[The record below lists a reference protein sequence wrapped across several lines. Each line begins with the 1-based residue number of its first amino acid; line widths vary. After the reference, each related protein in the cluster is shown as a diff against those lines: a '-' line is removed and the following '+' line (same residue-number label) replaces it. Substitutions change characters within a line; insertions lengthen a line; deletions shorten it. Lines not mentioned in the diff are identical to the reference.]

1 MRKRAKV
8 SVCEVKKTRCAVSPR
23 RAACKGL
30 PNNSQTYS
38 YAPPGRPC
46 EPSVK
51 RRRVPLLRLL
61 AHDPHQNSPLG
72 GHAETH
78 VQQPLRGDR
87 LSRPPSPRERKSL
100 AFNAGRRGGL
110 TRDLSPERDSEG
122 PVWRAREP

>member
-1 MRKRAKV
+1 M
-8 SVCEVKKTRCAVSPR
+8 CELKTRCAGSP
-23 RAACKGL
+23 AAMHCQGL
-30 PNNSQTYS
+30 PDNSQTYS

-51 RRRVPLLRLL
+51 SRRVPLLRLL

-72 GHAETH
+72 GTVETH

-87 LSRPPSPRERKSL
+87 LSRRPDPRERKSL
-100 AFNAGRRGGL
+100 AFNARRRGGL

-122 PVWRAREP
+122 PI